1 MNACRLYH
9 IIAFNVG
16 IAPLKILKRSEGLA
30 LFTVLFAMAIIL
42 MYISANLFFSGLNLK
57 TSSNVKFSDQGL
69 QVAEAGLHHALT
81 VIPWGNNFNKQ
92 IDCPSPPC
100 VLVPNT
106 SFPSTPGFS
115 YTVTAKNDPI
125 DPNSTKDTNNLIILN
140 STAYGP
146 DGAKATIEA
155 YVGRSQAGFTPPAV
169 TYINASSA
177 APTTDSS
184 NSSANN
190 FFDIDDF
197 MRTIGNDTNAG
208 NLLTTSDD
216 TQGPKAALRGIA
228 TISDSITNALK
239 NQYNSSIH
247 QVLGLGAQPSIET
260 SGDLLD
266 VKKMADE
273 FSDQAGVVS
282 SSSGL
287 TTDSVTCPT
296 SLPQPRPN
304 PDPCVLGTSS
314 APKIT
319 YIREPSSTNY
329 STLRGN
335 VTGYGVVVL
344 EGRFILGGDFKFSG
358 LLVHKKTESSH
369 EISIEDN
376 AWVYGGILFGSYDEN
391 DGQGKK
397 ARFGIKDNVR
407 IYYSSQAI
415 SMVNNLCSSC
425 LLLPAR
431 IIAWREVQ

>member
-1 MNACRLYH
+1 
-9 IIAFNVG
+9 
-16 IAPLKILKRSEGLA
+16 
-30 LFTVLFAMAIIL
+30 MAIIL

-57 TSSNVKFSDQGL
+57 ASSNVKFSDQGL
-69 QVAEAGLHHALT
+69 QVAEAGLHHALA
-81 VIPWGNNFNKQ
+81 VIPWGRNFNKQ
-92 IDCPSPPC
+92 IDCASPPC

-115 YTVTAKNDPI
+115 YTVTAKNDLI
-125 DPNSTKDTNNLIILN
+125 DPSPTNDTNNLIILN

-146 DGAKATIEA
+146 AGAKATIEA
-155 YVGRSQAGFTPPAV
+155 YVGRSQAGFTPPGA

-184 NSSANN
+184 NSSASN

-287 TTDSVTCPT
+287 TTDSVTCPS

-314 APKIT
+314 APQIT
-319 YIREPSSTNY
+319 YIREPSSTDY
-329 STLRGN
+329 SALRGN
-335 VTGYGVVVL
+335 VTGYGVLVL

-358 LLVHKKTESSH
+358 LLIHKRTHSSH
-369 EISIEDN
+369 EISIEDD
-376 AWVYGGILFGSYDEN
+376 AWIYGGILFGSYDES

-397 ARFGIKDNVR
+397 ARFGMKDNVR

>member
-1 MNACRLYH
+1 M
-9 IIAFNVG
+9 
-16 IAPLKILKRSEGLA
+16 LKILKGPQGLT
-30 LFTVLFAMAIIL
+30 LFTVLFAVTVFL
-42 MYISANLFFSGLNLK
+42 LFISAGLFFARLNLK
-57 TSSNVKFSDQGL
+57 TSSNLKVSSQGL
-69 QVAEAGLHHALT
+69 QVAEAGLHHALA
-81 VIPWGNNFNKQ
+81 VIPWGLNFSNQ
-92 IDCPSPPC
+92 INCGSPPC

-125 DPNSTKDTNNLIILN
+125 DTSPTNDANNLIILS
-140 STAYGP
+140 STGYGP

-155 YVGRSQAGFTPPAV
+155 YVGRSQAGFTPPGA
-169 TYINASSA
+169 TYINAFSA
-177 APTTDSS
+177 APTRYSS
-184 NSSANN
+184 NSVASN
-190 FFDIDDF
+190 FFDYDDS
-197 MRTIGNDTNAG
+197 MGISGNDWNAG

-216 TQGPKAALRGIA
+216 TQGPRAALRGIA
-228 TISDSITNALK
+228 TISDSITNSLRG
-239 NQYNSSIH
+239 QYNPSVH

-273 FSDQAGVVS
+273 FSGQPGAVNFL
-282 SSSGL
+282 SGL

-314 APKIT
+314 APQIT
-319 YIREPSSTNY
+319 YIREPSSTDY

-335 VTGYGVVVL
+335 VTGNGVLVL

-358 LLVHKKTESSH
+358 LLIHKRTHSSH

-376 AWVYGGILFGSYDEN
+376 AWIYGGILFGSYDEN

>member
-1 MNACRLYH
+1 M
-9 IIAFNVG
+9 
-16 IAPLKILKRSEGLA
+16 LKILKGPQGLT
-30 LFTVLFAMAIIL
+30 LFTVLFAVTVFL
-42 MYISANLFFSGLNLK
+42 LFISAGLFFARLNLK
-57 TSSNVKFSDQGL
+57 TSSNLKVSSQGL
-69 QVAEAGLHHALT
+69 QVTEAGLHHALA
-81 VIPWGNNFNKQ
+81 VIPWGLNFSNQ
-92 IDCPSPPC
+92 INCGSPPC

-115 YTVTAKNDPI
+115 YTVTARNDPI
-125 DPNSTKDTNNLIILN
+125 DTSPTNDANNLIILS
-140 STAYGP
+140 STGYGP

-155 YVGRSQAGFTPPAV
+155 YVGRSQAGFTPPGA

-184 NSSANN
+184 NSSASN
-190 FFDIDDF
+190 FFDYDDS
-197 MRTIGNDTNAG
+197 MGISGNDWNAG

-216 TQGPKAALRGIA
+216 TQGPNAALRGIA
-228 TISDSITNALK
+228 TISDSITNSLRG
-239 NQYNSSIH
+239 QYNPSVH

-314 APKIT
+314 APQIT
-319 YIREPSSTNY
+319 YIKEPSSTNY

-335 VTGYGVVVL
+335 VTGNGVLVL

-358 LLVHKKTESSH
+358 LLIHKRTHSSH

-376 AWVYGGILFGSYDEN
+376 AWIYGGILFGSYDES

-397 ARFGIKDNVR
+397 ARFGMKDNVR

-415 SMVNNLCSSC
+415 SMVNNLCGSC

>member
-1 MNACRLYH
+1 MNKN
-9 IIAFNVG
+9 FV
-16 IAPLKILKRSEGLA
+16 LKILKGPQGLT
-30 LFTVLFAMAIIL
+30 LFTVLFAVTVFL
-42 MYISANLFFSGLNLK
+42 LFISAGLFFARLNLK
-57 TSSNVKFSDQGL
+57 TSSNLKVSSQGL
-69 QVAEAGLHHALT
+69 QVAEAGLHHALA
-81 VIPWGNNFNKQ
+81 VIPWGLNFSNQ
-92 IDCPSPPC
+92 IDCGSPPC

-125 DPNSTKDTNNLIILN
+125 DTSPTNDANNLIILN

-155 YVGRSQAGFTPPAV
+155 YVGRSQAGFTPPGA

-177 APTTDSS
+177 TPTRDSS
-184 NSSANN
+184 NSSASN